1 MRDAAAVVQLEEQ
14 HERLPQL
21 ARVRGAGAPGGLR
34 GGVLDDLGLGLVAHG
49 GEALHEAGGADA
61 GNELGRVPPAPGRLR
76 LRLRLLVPFLLLR
89 RRLSLRR
96 LLVFLHRC
104 GSDGTRKLAIAGRR
118 SSQQPAAE
126 GIESGGDKRVR
137 HGQEKKP

>member
-1 MRDAAAVVQLEEQ
+1 M
-14 HERLPQL
+14 
-21 ARVRGAGAPGGLR
+21 
-34 GGVLDDLGLGLVAHG
+34 
-49 GEALHEAGGADA
+49 
-61 GNELGRVPPAPGRLR
+61 PPAPGRLR
-76 LRLRLLVPFLLLR
+76 LRLRLLVPFLLR

-137 HGQEKKP
+137 HGQKKKP